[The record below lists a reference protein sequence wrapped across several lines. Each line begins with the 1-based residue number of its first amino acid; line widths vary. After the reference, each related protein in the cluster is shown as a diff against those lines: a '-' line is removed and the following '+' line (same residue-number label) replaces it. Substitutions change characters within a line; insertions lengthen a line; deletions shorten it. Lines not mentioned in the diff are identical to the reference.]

1 MADPV
6 HIFISYRHQE
16 PDRTLAH
23 TFADALG
30 KAGQE
35 VFIDT
40 GIRWG
45 KDWVKKIRE
54 ALEKTNYL
62 LVLLSREAANSEMVV
77 EEVMIARELA
87 QQRNGV
93 PIILPIRINLPFSE
107 PLPYHLSA
115 YLRTI
120 QQERWNGEDDTSRL
134 TDQLLHILAEQA
146 GWTDGEHDEASGGVR
161 QEAPQPY
168 FDPRDL
174 LIPGGAL
181 EVDTSLYI
189 MRDADEEVLS
199 AVRRKRALVT
209 VRGPRQTG
217 KTSLIMRVYA
227 AMRGSSEEESQLR
240 TAFIDFQALPHDDFQ
255 TLDTIWR
262 TMAENIAYQL
272 SLDHWDASHW
282 KPNANYDQN
291 FSRFLDHFVFKENK
305 TPVLICLDEV
315 DRLFKTPIKSDFF
328 SSVRAFYNRGAFD
341 PVWQKVRWLLATS
354 SEPSF
359 FIEDLTQ
366 SPFNIGLRVEL
377 NTFNPDEVKKLA
389 AHHGLKTDPAALDE
403 MVDYVGG
410 HPYLTHRL
418 VYQLAQEPASR
429 DQLFDAKTAGGGVFR
444 EHLHRFLIQFQEEE
458 VLVRAMRR
466 IISGKGYD
474 DVRIAH
480 RLEAAGLVRH
490 DENQKVVPL
499 CQLYADFFG
508 KELA

>member
-23 TFADALG
+23 TFADALK
-30 KAGQE
+30 KAEHG

-45 KDWVKKIRE
+45 ADWVKRIRE
-54 ALEKTNYL
+54 ALEKTDYL

-120 QQERWNGEDDTSRL
+120 QQERWNGEEDTARL
-134 TDQLLHILAEQA
+134 TDQLLDILAEQA
-146 GWTDGEHDEASGGVR
+146 GWTDGEQDEASGGVR

-181 EVDTSLYI
+181 EVGWSLYI
-189 MRDADEEVLS
+189 MRDADEEVVS

-240 TAFIDFQALPHDDFQ
+240 TAFIDFQALP
-255 TLDTIWR
+255 
-262 TMAENIAYQL
+262 
-272 SLDHWDASHW
+272 
-282 KPNANYDQN
+282 
-291 FSRFLDHFVFKENK
+291 
-305 TPVLICLDEV
+305 
-315 DRLFKTPIKSDFF
+315 
-328 SSVRAFYNRGAFD
+328 SS
-341 PVWQKVRWLLATS
+341 
-354 SEPSF
+354 
-359 FIEDLTQ
+359 
-366 SPFNIGLRVEL
+366 
-377 NTFNPDEVKKLA
+377 
-389 AHHGLKTDPAALDE
+389 
-403 MVDYVGG
+403 
-410 HPYLTHRL
+410 
-418 VYQLAQEPASR
+418 
-429 DQLFDAKTAGGGVFR
+429 
-444 EHLHRFLIQFQEEE
+444 
-458 VLVRAMRR
+458 
-466 IISGKGYD
+466 
-474 DVRIAH
+474 AH
-480 RLEAAGLVRH
+480 RRTGGPGCGP
-490 DENQKVVPL
+490 VP
-499 CQLYADFFG
+499 DG
-508 KELA
+508 GS